1 MGAWEEW
8 GEGPRG
14 KGSERGSRPTRENR
28 KHPGQK
34 VGRGQQP
41 TNKGPYS
48 GNQSSIPNGRP
59 GQPDSRDVRPVATNG
74 QLRAGDKQPSVTRG
88 QVGNTGQ
95 PYSRN
100 PQGYGRGSHP
110 NPDDNHPG
118 DGGGGW
124 PDGGGGDVFVPT
136 GPLRM
141 NLSDDY
147 APVKLFSQ
155 LQPFMNRHLSDPD
168 WNRWCSLLDRWTQV
182 FSQWSHERTKQ
193 STPTPQAAWTR
204 RQQNRRPNDR
214 QPNPQQARNPIRN
227 RTITRMVATQ
237 KAYEQHPKCCMATL
251 RKSPP
256 PTRCTVPVTMV
267 GEYFRTKLGA
277 VDPNT
282 PTGPPPIQLWQG
294 VTPTDLLEAPFTD
307 DEVSNTLKRTNPN
320 SAPGPDHLSYAAWKK
335 PGRSSTA
342 PLLLPSLTT
351 AGLTRKSHPPGNDP
365 PRS

>member
-1 MGAWEEW
+1 MGNYGLEI
-8 GEGPRG
+8 
-14 KGSERGSRPTRENR
+14 
-28 KHPGQK
+28 
-34 VGRGQQP
+34 
-41 TNKGPYS
+41 
-48 GNQSSIPNGRP
+48 SSLV
-59 GQPDSRDVRPVATNG
+59 S
-74 QLRAGDKQPSVTRG
+74 
-88 QVGNTGQ
+88 
-95 PYSRN
+95 
-100 PQGYGRGSHP
+100 
-110 NPDDNHPG
+110 PG
-118 DGGGGW
+118 DNKWVIRASLIAGILRGMVGGPILIQMTITQGMAVAAG
-124 PDGGGGDVFVPT
+124 PMVEGDVFVPT

-155 LQPFMNRHLSDPD
+155 LQPFMNRHLLDPD

-182 FSQWSHERTKQ
+182 FSQWSHKRTKQ

-256 PTRCTVPVTMV
+256 PTRCTVPVTTV